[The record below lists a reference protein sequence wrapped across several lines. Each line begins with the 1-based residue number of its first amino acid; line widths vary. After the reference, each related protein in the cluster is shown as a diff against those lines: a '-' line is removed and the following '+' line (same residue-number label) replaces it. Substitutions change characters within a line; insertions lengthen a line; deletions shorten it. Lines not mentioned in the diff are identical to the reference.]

1 MRIIWQYWET
11 KGVKPAFIEGLHEIA
26 RRNSGCQ
33 VVLVTPQT
41 LTDYLPDVSRHILRI
56 QEMAHK
62 ADMIRSMLVALHG
75 GMWLDSDAIVLR
87 DLNWLFD
94 LLEQSEFVG
103 FNNKGRLEANRP
115 WVRVNCFLSRAGGT
129 VICRWVSRQHSKF
142 PRTKFGWEE
151 IGTEILHPLCL
162 AHRERVKILPFE
174 SICPI
179 PWDRVDKFE
188 RKHEDTERI
197 LNGSTIVMLSNS
209 QLETRAPALRYLT
222 CGQIAEADHLLGA
235 VMRFALRGRSVDHPL
250 MPTLRQ
256 GAQAFLAGFRYHR

>member
-11 KGVKPAFIEGLHEIA
+11 RGVKPAFIDGLREIA

-33 VVLVTPQT
+33 VVLVTPRT
-41 LTDYLPDVSRHILRI
+41 LSDYLPDLPGDILRI
-56 QEMAHK
+56 REMAHK
-62 ADMIRSMLVALHG
+62 ADMIRSMLVARYG

-94 LLEQSEFVG
+94 LLEHSEFVG
-103 FNNKGRLEANRP
+103 FNNEGRLEENRP
-115 WVRVNCFLSRAGGT
+115 WVRVNCFLSRPRGT
-129 VICRWVSRQHSKF
+129 VIREWVSRQHSKF

-162 AHRERVKILPFE
+162 AARECVKILPFE

-179 PWDRVDKFE
+179 PWDRVGEFE
-188 RKHEDTERI
+188 REHEDTERI
-197 LNGSTIVMLSNS
+197 SKDSTIVMLSNS
-209 QLETRAPALRYLT
+209 QLEKRAPALRRLT

-235 VMRFALRGRSVDHPL
+235 IMRFALRGNSVDHPL
-250 MPTLRQ
+250 IPTLRER
-256 GAQAFLAGFRYHR
+256 AEAFLARIRYHR